1 MVTALFPF
9 ARYDVSLPR
18 SPRATLHES
27 PGSERWPLTTE
38 LSRTIP
44 IDAWAT
50 DDEVVLTA
58 AVPGV
63 HPDNIEVSVLKNTVT
78 LRAARPAALKEQ
90 QGTRAT
96 WYVNE
101 LTAGEFRRSVQF
113 PFELDAE
120 HADAQFHHGL
130 IRVRIPKARNAKPT
144 RLSIRMEP
152 NEQMESLESGE
163 PTED

>member
-27 PGSERWPLTTE
+27 PSSDRWPVSSDLA
-38 LSRTIP
+38 RTMP

-58 AVPGV
+58 AIPGV
-63 HPDNIEVSVLKNTVT
+63 HPDNIEVTVLKNTIT
-78 LRAARPAALKEQ
+78 LRGTRPAAFKEQ
-90 QGTRAT
+90 QGSRAT
-96 WYVNE
+96 WYINE
-101 LTAGEFRRSVQF
+101 LAAGEFRRSIQF

-130 IRVRIPKARNAKPT
+130 IRIRVAKAQHAKPT

-152 NEQMESLESGE
+152 AEQMESLESGE
-163 PTED
+163 PIEA